1 VKQTCL
7 ALCAAISLLM
17 GCAPAPAAAPQA
29 AQPAPAAQP
38 ASAGGAAVA
47 PAKFG
52 PKFQALLYKAKQS
65 DGHLRAG
72 LSAYTPE
79 FIRAMEKQFNDEFGI
94 AVTLENEPGHASRE
108 IPPKM
113 IQAQKVGK
121 GLVDWIDGGNPSNF
135 APLMQQDALQIP
147 PWDALEEQWPQI
159 ADLRK
164 LYPDVPGGPNGST
177 LQDYCMMASQT
188 AWTLFYNTRN
198 VKAADVQGIKWDD
211 LLTDKW
217 KGRVAWDAQGL
228 GFKELPF
235 NSQWP
240 ISRLKAFT
248 FNLGVNQV
256 KMIDGGSNGVLQ
268 AVIQGEGDIGMATAD
283 TTLDQISAGAPLAI
297 TWPDVI
303 PFNSLG
309 TCVPKITVD
318 NEALAQVFFAWR
330 NVEGEWLRAAMGSGG
345 ARPFYAPEAD
355 KFPLAKI
362 AKDAGVT
369 EARLAQPKTPADFD
383 KVEEN
388 RKIAIDGMKAG
399 LQSSQMVPYP

>member
-1 VKQTCL
+1 MKHAWV
-7 ALCAAISLLM
+7 ALVAAVSLLA
-17 GCAPAPAAAPQA
+17 GCAPAAPAAPASPTA
-29 AQPAPAAQP
+29 APAAQTQP
-38 ASAGGAAVA
+38 AAAA
-47 PAKFG
+47 AKFG
-52 PKFQALLYKAKQS
+52 PKFQALLDKAKQGGG

-79 FIRAMEKQFNDEFGI
+79 FIKAMEKQFNQEFGI

-135 APLMQQDALQIP
+135 APLMTQDALQVP
-147 PWDALEEQWPQI
+147 PWDALVEQWPEI

-164 LYPDVPGGPNGST
+164 LYPDVPGGPNGTT
-177 LQDYCMMASQT
+177 LQDYCMLNSQT
-188 AWTLFYNTRN
+188 AWTFIYNTRN
-198 VKAADVQGIKWDD
+198 VKPEDVKGIKWDD

-217 KGRVAWDAQGL
+217 QSRVAWDAQGL

-235 NSQWP
+235 HKDWP
-240 ISRLKAFT
+240 IDRLRAFT
-248 FNLGVNQV
+248 TNLGVNKV
-256 KMIDGGSNGVLQ
+256 KLINGGTNGVIQ
-268 AVIQGEGDIGMATAD
+268 AVIQGEGDIGMANTE
-283 TTLDQISAGAPLAI
+283 TIVDQLNNGAPVGLV
-297 TWPDVI
+297 WPDII

-309 TCVPKITVD
+309 TCVPKITAD
-318 NEALAQVFFAWR
+318 NEALSQIFFAWR
-330 NVEGEWLRAAMGSGG
+330 NVEGEWLRAAMGGGG

-362 AKDAGVT
+362 AKEAGVT
-369 EARLAQPKTPADFD
+369 DDRLAQPKTPADFD

-388 RKIAIDGMKAG
+388 RKVAIDGLKAG
-399 LQSSQMVPYP
+399 LQSGTRVPYP